1 MAYSIENFKE
11 ALQKSLA
18 FVDIIKSN
26 GYNSVD
32 GSCQSFCF
40 EKQLKKTNDGV
51 EEIFFLSVTNQ
62 ISGYVTA
69 SLSYRKKLK
78 ESTDTL
84 KIDQWLC
91 CDAEKL
97 DDRIKICEQKCLL
110 VGGNF

>member
-1 MAYSIENFKE
+1 MGYSIENFKE
-11 ALQKSLA
+11 ALQKSLV
-18 FVDIIKSN
+18 FVDVVKSN

-32 GSCQSFCF
+32 GSCQSFSF
-40 EKQLKKTNDGV
+40 EKQITKTNDGA
-51 EEIFFLSVTNQ
+51 EETFLLSVNNQ

-78 ESTDTL
+78 ESSDTL

-97 DDRIKICEQKCLL
+97 DARIKVCEKKCLL

>member
-1 MAYSIENFKE
+1 MGYSIENFKE
-11 ALQKSLA
+11 ALQKSLL
-18 FVDIIKSN
+18 FVDVVKSN
-26 GYNSVD
+26 GYNSID
-32 GSCQSFCF
+32 GSCQSFWF
-40 EKQLKKTNDGV
+40 EKQLIKTNDG
-51 EEIFFLSVTNQ
+51 EEETFLLSVNNQ

-78 ESTDTL
+78 ESSDIL

-97 DDRIKICEQKCLL
+97 NDRIKACEQKCLF